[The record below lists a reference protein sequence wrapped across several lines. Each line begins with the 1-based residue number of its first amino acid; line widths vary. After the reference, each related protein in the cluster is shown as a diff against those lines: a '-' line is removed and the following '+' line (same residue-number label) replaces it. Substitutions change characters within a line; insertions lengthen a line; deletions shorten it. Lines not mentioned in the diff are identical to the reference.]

1 LLRQTEYLGVVFMPC
16 ARSTPAPHLLLIKSN
31 DFAGW
36 VCSHCAWQ
44 WRLEERASDQM
55 LAGDPMRQAFASH
68 RCEDF
73 TGDMEKL
80 ARTRA
85 CLTAWIRDIRT
96 EERIASLIAAASMVW
111 AVNLVTNNFAGVANI
126 PALPQELTGTCAIA
140 TLIWIHAKWRRAVQS
155 GLIPEPMRVGV

>member
-1 LLRQTEYLGVVFMPC
+1 
-16 ARSTPAPHLLLIKSN
+16 
-31 DFAGW
+31 
-36 VCSHCAWQ
+36 
-44 WRLEERASDQM
+44 M
-55 LAGDPMRQAFASH
+55 LAVDLMGQAFASH

-73 TGDMEKL
+73 AGRMALL

-85 CLTAWIRDIRT
+85 CVTAWMRDVQT

-111 AVNLVTNNFAGVANI
+111 TINLVTDNFAGLASI

-155 GLIPEPMRVGV
+155 GLIPGPLRVGV